1 MAVATPQTNNSILH
15 DFIKQMTLH
24 DAMSPGASRSNG
36 LLVDTIYCEAQCPD
50 EDVYY
55 FGSDDDQY
63 ESPRE
68 RKRRY
73 ELAGQRFLAGSAP
86 RLFSASLKGPF
97 ERNRGWKNPWA
108 SKTRSIGVTQPPKL
122 QISCSTK
129 APAPVKD
136 TKRHDKQLPAHTR
149 LDRSECHLPSPQ
161 SLKTA
166 SSSADA
172 HPFLEDEELQAVQA
186 WRHNIRATE
195 PATVQ
200 QPTPSATDTISPL
213 KRKASHNWLKTIPD
227 KRTRI
232 EDTENEVLGS
242 SERRI
247 SAFPDLS
254 TEGGEL
260 PMSNLATKIQQ
271 ESSTRFSPRNST
283 SQLISPP
290 KQSLAARST
299 AKSPALIYSKPSDEP
314 SQEQQAAATLS
325 SPVSLRNVKQEKL
338 DTQPSPLK
346 FKVRA
351 HATFDASQR
360 PVASPPKTATSN
372 YTANNGGLQKPYRVP
387 DDEDFVFD
395 IAMAPPSDLSESEDD
410 ELSQAQEPATEPAL
424 EELQPSVLNEEPSAG
439 TDCSSDSDLTEL
451 SGSPELS
458 GVDESAEASEAESA
472 EESHEMQ
479 DDSSEAPCIAEANM
493 ADVETASE
501 SIMTTDEVQVE
512 QPTEADESSDWEGLS
527 SAEDTSE
534 IGNDASENDEVSGI
548 DLSHSVLGETAG
560 PLANECHDISGS
572 DVIQLPQQDA
582 VEPAAEPDVAN
593 HVIGPVVAEEEYVG
607 VTKTSAHL
615 VAEPVVPP
623 SPNVKQESSDF
634 SFRAMF
640 RNLVPT
646 KPWAQLTHL
655 ASGTLQATMKE
666 PIAPAT
672 MEECVLPSVE
682 DTSSELIS
690 ADERGR
696 SPTGRF
702 TTSDSFASPAEEGDE
717 TCQTSLLRQDLAPES
732 EKPATP
738 QHQNVAEDGPSTS
751 ALEQIRAI
759 LSDEPTEESQT
770 ANPEAVAGVPQEPHI
785 QSSREITPAPCTTA
799 DEMPSPV
806 ETPAT
811 PVRVKIPSPARNAT
825 DSEPR
830 FAFKSFAAFTTPS
843 PERLRVKKRRTLT
856 GSSLR
861 HARLRSIL
869 ASGHAGSPRR
879 TSNRVSWLL
888 PGEQEA
894 EGENSEGKPYTSHDA
909 PSSPPP
915 RTPLAELPTA
925 ANEKFAKHFSSV
937 VKRTDG
943 LRHRFHVTVDTDGGA
958 RSLVSSSQTSSIVAK
973 RKNAVS
979 DAMEA
984 TTSAAAAAAAAS
996 IDVENQS
1003 SRPREATLSV
1013 EPMDMVEDMVR
1024 EMGDFWQAW
1033 DVDAELSAAKKA
1045 QAEAG
1050 ESQTRNAWR

>member
-1 MAVATPQTNNSILH
+1 MLQ
-15 DFIKQMTLH
+15 
-24 DAMSPGASRSNG
+24 DAMSPRASRSNG
-36 LLVDTIYCEAQCPD
+36 PLVDTIYCEAQCPD

-108 SKTRSIGVTQPPKL
+108 SKTRSTRVAQPPKL
-122 QISCSTK
+122 QSSCSTK
-129 APAPVKD
+129 APTLVKD
-136 TKRHDKQLPAHTR
+136 TKRHVKQLPAHTR

-166 SSSADA
+166 SLSADA

-186 WRHNIRATE
+186 WRHNIRATK

-200 QPTPSATDTISPL
+200 QPTPSTTDTISPL
-213 KRKASHNWLKTIPD
+213 KRKVSHNWLKTIPD

-232 EDTENEVLGS
+232 AGTEDDVSGP

-254 TEGGEL
+254 TQSGEL
-260 PMSNLATKIQQ
+260 PMPNLATKTQL
-271 ESSTRFSPRNST
+271 ESSTRFSPRDST

-299 AKSPALIYSKPSDEP
+299 AKSPALINSKPSDEP

-346 FKVRA
+346 FKVRV
-351 HATFDASQR
+351 HATSDASQR
-360 PVASPPKTATSN
+360 PGASPPKIATSN
-372 YTANNGGLQKPYRVP
+372 YTASNGVVQKPYRVP
-387 DDEDFVFD
+387 DDEDFFFD
-395 IAMAPPSDLSESEDD
+395 IAMAPPSDLSESEED
-410 ELSQAQEPATEPAL
+410 ESSQALEPATEAAL
-424 EELQPSVLNEEPSAG
+424 EELRPSLLNEEPSAG
-439 TDCSSDSDLTEL
+439 TDGSSDSDLTEL

-458 GVDESAEASEAESA
+458 DVDESADESDAESA
-472 EESHEMQ
+472 DESDEMQ
-479 DDSSEAPCIAEANM
+479 DDSSEAPCIAEANI

-501 SIMTTDEVQVE
+501 SMMTTDELQVE
-512 QPTEADESSDWEGLS
+512 QPTEAEEGSGWEGFS
-527 SAEDTSE
+527 SAEDASE
-534 IGNDASENDEVSGI
+534 IGKTDDACEDDEVFRIG
-548 DLSHSVLGETAG
+548 LSRSVLEETAG
-560 PLANECHDISGS
+560 LSANESHDTSGS
-572 DVIQLPQQDA
+572 DVSQLPQQDT
-582 VEPAAEPDVAN
+582 VEPAAELIAAD
-593 HVIGPVVAEEEYVG
+593 HVIRPVPEEECVRSRPG
-607 VTKTSAHL
+607 VTKTSAHS
-615 VAEPVVPP
+615 VAEPAVLP
-623 SPNVKQESSDF
+623 SPKVKQESSEF
-634 SFRAMF
+634 SFRALL

-646 KPWAQLTHL
+646 KPLAQLTHL
-655 ASGTLQATMKE
+655 TSGTLQATMKE
-666 PIAPAT
+666 PIAPAIT
-672 MEECVLPSVE
+672 EEYILPSVE
-682 DTSSELIS
+682 DTYSEQIS
-690 ADERGR
+690 ADDQDR
-696 SPTGRF
+696 SPTGRL
-702 TTSDSFASPAEEGDE
+702 TTLDSFAFPAEEGDE
-717 TCQTSLLRQDLAPES
+717 TCQPSLLRQGHAPAS

-738 QHQNVAEDGPSTS
+738 QHQTVAEDSPSTS
-751 ALEQIRAI
+751 VLEQIRTI
-759 LSDEPTEESQT
+759 LSDEPTEENGT
-770 ANPEAVAGVPQEPHI
+770 ANPVAVAGVPQEPRTH
-785 QSSREITPAPCTTA
+785 SSRETTPAPCTTA

-806 ETPAT
+806 EPSAT
-811 PVRVKIPSPARNAT
+811 PVRVKTPSPARNAI

-856 GSSLR
+856 GSNLR

-888 PGEQEA
+888 PGEQDA
-894 EGENSEGKPYTSHDA
+894 EGDDSEGKPCTSHDA

-943 LRHRFHVTVDTDGGA
+943 LRHRFHVAADTDGGA

-973 RKNAVS
+973 RKNAVN
-979 DAMEA
+979 DAMEG
-984 TTSAAAAAAAAS
+984 TTSAAAAAAAG

-1050 ESQTRNAWR
+1050 ESASQTRNAWQ